1 MHWTRA
7 AIDELQQ
14 MILARY
20 RTATFQVSRSQDDPR
35 AVHLTT
41 IVDLDDPGEVLDLV
55 IDRVIDFQVD
65 EEHPRSCYS
74 DPTPSRILAEMSA
87 RERRRMNA
95 STSAERRSSG
105 MHGAV
110 AIGRA
115 AGC

>member
-1 MHWTRA
+1 VTDVNADARTRA
-7 AIDELQQ
+7 AVDELQQ

-65 EEHPRSCYS
+65 EDIPVHVIPM
-74 DPTPSRILAEMSA
+74 PTPSRILAEMSA
-87 RERRRMNA
+87 RERRRMSA
-95 STSAERRSSG
+95 STSAG
-105 MHGAV
+105 HGA
-110 AIGRA
+110 
-115 AGC
+115 